1 MLRSNGQAASA
12 CAHFRIRARSDWAV
26 APRSE
31 AMMMSDTRKGST
43 Q

>member
-12 CAHFRIRARSDWAV
+12 CAHFRIRARGDWAV
-26 APRSE
+26 APRPE
-31 AMMMSDTRKGST
+31 AMMSDTRKGST